1 MASAPAWRPRTAV
14 RSSPAVAPSAARSS
28 RPKAVAVHTAIATE
42 GALRRLKNRS
52 EFLRVARGKRFGRP
66 GFSLQTNDNG
76 RDDAGLGFTVTKLMG
91 NSPERNRIRRRLRA
105 AAEACAGAFQTRHDY
120 VLVGRREA
128 LSLPFDQ
135 LVGDLTHSLS
145 KIHLKKKS

>member
-1 MASAPAWRPRTAV
+1 LAVLTAK
-14 RSSPAVAPSAARSS
+14 S
-28 RPKAVAVHTAIATE
+28 KE

-52 EFLRVARGKRFGRP
+52 EFVGVARGKRVGRSA
-66 GFSLQTNDNG
+66 FSLQAND
-76 RDDAGLGFTVTKLMG
+76 RDLAEPGIGFTVTKQMG

-105 AAEACAGAFQTRHDY
+105 VAKACADGFAPQHDY

-128 LSLPFDQ
+128 LSMPFGQ
-135 LVGDLTHSLS
+135 LVDELAASIS